1 MTSSNNSTT
10 SENCSMIDYTARQLR
25 GFLLVADYQSFTR
38 AADALFI
45 TPSGLSVM
53 ISQLEAQVGFR
64 LFDRTTRH
72 VALTPEG
79 TDLVAAARASLL
91 ELESSIARIGEQ
103 AHRATEKI
111 SVGAP
116 ALIASNILPLAIK
129 EFQAQ
134 RPDLRIRLFDSDL
147 TTILQLVVSGKL
159 DMGIGVFDRAP
170 GTRRIPFFR
179 FSLMVAR
186 PATELAR
193 PRATTTWSALNGE
206 PVLSLRANSPIQK
219 LIDKQLARAKVV
231 LPVTDPFNSLDTQ
244 LAMVEAGHGI
254 AIIPS
259 FGIPACRNRR
269 IVMTRLI
276 NPEVTVDFHQIR
288 NRAMKLSTGADAF
301 TAHLQDYIARWAG
314 HAGIL

>member
-1 MTSSNNSTT
+1 
-10 SENCSMIDYTARQLR
+10 MIDFTARQLR

-72 VALTPEG
+72 VSLTADGRELL
-79 TDLVAAARASLL
+79 TAARASVQQLDAAIVR
-91 ELESSIARIGEQ
+91 IAEQ
-103 AHRATEKI
+103 AHRATRQI

-116 ALIASNILPLAIK
+116 PLIASNIMPLAIS
-129 EFQAQ
+129 EFQAL

-147 TTILQLVVSGKL
+147 ATILELVEHGEL
-159 DMGIGVFDRAP
+159 DMGLGFFNP
-170 GTRRIPFFR
+170 SSGTRRTPFFR

-186 PATELAR
+186 PASETAKA
-193 PRATTTWSALNGE
+193 RATIPWSALNGQT
-206 PVLSLRANSPIQK
+206 LIALRSSSPIQK
-219 LIDKQLARAKVV
+219 VIDKQIARSKIAVHAGDV
-231 LPVTDPFNSLDTQ
+231 LNSLDTQ

-259 FGIPACRNRR
+259 FGIPACRNRKLLT
-269 IVMTRLI
+269 TRLI
-276 NPEVTVDFHQIR
+276 NPIVTVDFHQIR
-288 NRAMKLSTGADAF
+288 NRTTRLPEGAEAF
-301 TAHLQDYIARWAG
+301 TAFLQSYIARWAG
-314 HAGIL
+314 SAGIL

>member
-1 MTSSNNSTT
+1 MV
-10 SENCSMIDYTARQLR
+10 DFTARQLR

-72 VALTPEG
+72 VALTPDG
-79 TDLVAAARASLL
+79 TDLLAAARASLL
-91 ELESSIARIGEQ
+91 ELDTSIARI
-103 AHRATEKI
+103 AEKANRETQVI

-116 ALIASNILPLAIK
+116 ALIASNILPIAIK

-134 RPDLRIRLFDSDL
+134 RPDLHIRLFDSDL
-147 TTILQLVVSGKL
+147 TTILQLVESCQL
-159 DMGIGVFDRAP
+159 DMGIGFFNPSA

-179 FSLMVAR
+179 FSLMLAR
-186 PATELAR
+186 PATDISR
-193 PRATTTWSALNGE
+193 PRATVTWASLHGE
-206 PVLSLRANSPIQK
+206 PLLALRANSPVQR
-219 LIDKQLARAKVV
+219 LIDKQLAKARIV
-231 LPVTDPFNSLDTQ
+231 PRVTDVFNSLDTQ
-244 LAMVEAGHGI
+244 LAMVEAGHGA

-259 FGIPACRNRR
+259 FGIPAGRNRR
-269 IVMTRLI
+269 VVLTRLI
-276 NPEVTVDFHQIR
+276 NPVVPVDFHQIR
-288 NRAMKLSTGADAF
+288 SRAAKLPAGADAF

-314 HAGIL
+314 RAGIL

>member
-1 MTSSNNSTT
+1 
-10 SENCSMIDYTARQLR
+10 MIDFTARQLR
-25 GFLLVADYQSFTR
+25 GFLFVADYQSFTR

-72 VALTPEG
+72 VALTQDG
-79 TDLVAAARASLL
+79 TDLLTAARASLL
-91 ELESSIARIGEQ
+91 ELDTSITRIAER
-103 AHRATEKI
+103 ANRATQVI

-134 RPDLRIRLFDSDL
+134 RPDLHIRLFDGDL
-147 TTILQLVVSGKL
+147 ATILQLVESGQL
-159 DMGIGVFDRAP
+159 DTGIGFFNPSA

-179 FSLMVAR
+179 FSLMLAR
-186 PATELAR
+186 PATDRA
-193 PRATTTWSALNGE
+193 RATVTWASLHGE
-206 PVLSLRANSPIQK
+206 PLLALRPTSPVQR
-219 LIDKQLARAKVV
+219 LIDKQLAKAKIV
-231 LPVTDPFNSLDTQ
+231 PIVTDVFNSLDTQ
-244 LAMVEAGHGI
+244 LAMVEAGHGA

-259 FGIPACRNRR
+259 FGIPAGRNRR
-269 IVMTRLI
+269 VVLTRLI
-276 NPEVTVDFHQIR
+276 NPVVPIDFHQIR
-288 NRAMKLSTGADAF
+288 SRAAKLPAGADAF

-314 HAGIL
+314 RAGIL

>member
-1 MTSSNNSTT
+1 
-10 SENCSMIDYTARQLR
+10 MIEFSARQLR

-53 ISQLEAQVGFR
+53 ISQLETQVGFR

-79 TDLVAAARASLL
+79 VDLLGAARSSLL
-91 ELESSIARIGEQ
+91 ELETSVARIGET
-103 AHRATEKI
+103 ANRATQKI

-147 TTILQLVVSGKL
+147 TTILQLVEAGKL

-170 GTRRIPFFR
+170 GIRRIPFFR

-186 PATELAR
+186 PATELAK
-193 PRATTTWSALNGE
+193 PRATTTWAALNGE
-206 PVLSLRANSPIQK
+206 PLLSLRAGSPVQK
-219 LIDKQLARAKVV
+219 LVDQHLAKAKVV
-231 LPVTDPFNSLDTQ
+231 PPATDPYNSLDTQ
-244 LAMVEAGHGI
+244 LAMVEAGYGI

-259 FGIPACRNRR
+259 FAIPACRNRR

-276 NPEVTVDFHQIR
+276 NPVVTVDFHQIR
-288 NRAMKLSTGADAF
+288 NRATKLPSGADVF

>member
-1 MTSSNNSTT
+1 
-10 SENCSMIDYTARQLR
+10 MIDFTARQLR

-53 ISQLEAQVGFR
+53 ISQLETQVGFR

-79 TDLVAAARASLL
+79 IDLLAAARSSLL

-103 AHRATEKI
+103 THRATQNI

-116 ALIASNILPLAIK
+116 ALIASNILPIAIK

-134 RPDLRIRLFDSDL
+134 RPDLHIRLFDGDL
-147 TTILQLVVSGKL
+147 TTILQMVEAGKL
-159 DMGIGVFDRAP
+159 DMGIGVFNRAP

-186 PATELAR
+186 PATELAK
-193 PRATTTWSALNGE
+193 PRATTTWAALSGE
-206 PVLSLRANSPIQK
+206 PILSLRPTSPIQK
-219 LIDKQLARAKVV
+219 LVDKHLARAQVV
-231 LPVTDPFNSLDTQ
+231 PPATDPFNSLDTQ

-269 IVMTRLI
+269 LVMTRLI
-276 NPEVTVDFHQIR
+276 NPVVTVDFHQIR
-288 NRAMKLSTGADAF
+288 SRATKLTAGADAF